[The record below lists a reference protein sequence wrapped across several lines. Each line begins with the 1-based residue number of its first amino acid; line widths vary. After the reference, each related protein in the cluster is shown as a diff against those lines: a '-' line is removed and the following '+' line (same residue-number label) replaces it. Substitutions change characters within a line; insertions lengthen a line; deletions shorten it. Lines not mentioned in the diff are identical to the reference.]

1 MKRLIIFFAA
11 LAMCGT
17 IWSQEVFT
25 VVHATSDD
33 GFVNLRSRPSSKAP
47 VLSKVYQMF
56 HGLGNGV
63 LRGQQGAWS
72 KVSVNNVTGW
82 AYTKYLGKQD
92 WFTGEG
98 DSILIANKENTPIYM
113 DNLSDDDEDVVFTTV
128 KKGTILADQFE
139 KNETHYILITGHDY
153 LFIRHEDAKVMRK

>member
-1 MKRLIIFFAA
+1 MNK
-11 LAMCGT
+11 
-17 IWSQEVFT
+17 
-25 VVHATSDD
+25 
-33 GFVNLRSRPSSKAP
+33 
-47 VLSKVYQMF
+47 
-56 HGLGNGV
+56 
-63 LRGQQGAWS
+63 
-72 KVSVNNVTGW
+72 VTGW

>member
-1 MKRLIIFFAA
+1 MKRIFAF
-11 LAMCGT
+11 LATIVLCGSV
-17 IWSQEVFT
+17 WSQNVLT

-33 GFVNLRSRPSSKAP
+33 GFVNVRTQPSSKAP
-47 VLSKVYQMF
+47 VVGKVYAMM

-72 KVSVNNVTGW
+72 RVSVGNVTGW
-82 AYTKYLGKQD
+82 AYTKYLGTQD